1 MGRVRETLFAWLAP
15 TLPGARVL
23 DLFAGTGALGFEA
36 LSRGAAHATFV
47 ERDRG
52 IAQALRASA
61 QRLGAEADCAA
72 VAVASASAW
81 LQRQREWHWDIA
93 FVDPPFASRAA
104 PPVLALLHT
113 RDVTV
118 YLEDSSEMPTS
129 LSGWAALK
137 ESRVGACR
145 FRLLQPEAMLPTSP

>member
-1 MGRVRETLFAWLAP
+1 MGRVRETLFAWLGP

-52 IAQALRASA
+52 VAQGLRASA

-81 LQRQREWHWDIA
+81 LQRQREWKWDVA

-104 PPVLALLHT
+104 APVLALLQT
-113 RDVTV
+113 RNVTV
-118 YLEDSSEMPTS
+118 YLEESNDQRAG
-129 LSGWAALK
+129 LSGWEALK
-137 ESRVGACR
+137 EGRVGACR
-145 FRLLQPEAMLPTSP
+145 FRLLRPEAMLQSPA